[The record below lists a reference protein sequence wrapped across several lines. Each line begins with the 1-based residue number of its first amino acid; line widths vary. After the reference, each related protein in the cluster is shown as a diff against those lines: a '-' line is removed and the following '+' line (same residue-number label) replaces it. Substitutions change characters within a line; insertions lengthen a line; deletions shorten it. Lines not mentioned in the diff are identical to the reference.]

1 MDMAIKTRTGIEL
14 RQLARTCGFDGQ
26 TAGQAPD
33 FLQGNVVILPLVY
46 AADFLQFCL
55 NNPKP
60 CPLIGVSLPGETGLP
75 ELGSDLDIRSD
86 IPKYRIHRNGE
97 FESEVTDISS
107 LWSDDLVTFVLGC
120 SFTFEEALQRE
131 GYGVRHIEQDRNVPM
146 FRTNIETIPG
156 GVFSGPV
163 VVTMRPY
170 RIEDIP
176 AVYDICLRYPHA
188 HGAPL
193 TWGDSSVIEV
203 NDLQAPDY
211 GDTVDIRDD
220 EIPVYWACG
229 VTPQAAISAARPSL
243 CITHAPG
250 CMLVTDVPS
259 NSPPMI
265 KTSISNFWSRPEGSS
280 NSQAVAQ

>member
-1 MDMAIKTRTGIEL
+1 MDHSVKAKSAHELRERVRTGD
-14 RQLARTCGFDGQ
+14 FDGQ

-33 FLQGNVVILPLVY
+33 YLQGNVVILPLQN

-60 CPLIGVSLPGETGLP
+60 CPLIGVSLPGGTGLP
-75 ELGSDLDIRSD
+75 ALGRDIDIRSD
-86 IPKYRIHRNGE
+86 LPRYRIHRDGQFAHETTNIA
-97 FESEVTDISS
+97 D
-107 LWSDDLVTFVLGC
+107 LWTDDLVTFVLGC

-131 GYGVRHIEQDRNVPM
+131 GYPVRHVEQGRNVPM
-146 FRTNIETIPG
+146 FRTHIQTIPG

-170 RIEDIP
+170 PADQIP
-176 AVYDICLRYPHA
+176 AVYDICSAYPHA

-193 TWGDSSVIEV
+193 AWGDPSLLGIE
-203 NDLQAPDY
+203 NLQAPDY
-211 GDTVDIRDD
+211 GEAVDIHDA
-220 EIPVYWACG
+220 EVPVYWACG
-229 VTPQAAISAARPSL
+229 VTPQAAIAAANPSL

-259 NSPPMI
+259 DQPPVVEA
-265 KTSISNFWSRPEGSS
+265 SIARFWS
-280 NSQAVAQ
+280 